1 MNQDEVFDAS
11 TVAHQCAEGAHQMS
25 LVIIDRCSLP
35 FYSESRLCRVWEDR
49 VFPKEMGQVYKTR
62 TSVSGRNLL

>member
-1 MNQDEVFDAS
+1 
-11 TVAHQCAEGAHQMS
+11 MS